1 MSLKESGQYF
11 EKTQLFCNTFFG
23 ATSLWMFCDSFQS
36 RSGGQTDGLR
46 YLLTKLSSPTGIAAN
61 FLDIS
66 KTTTGQYDTDMASTY
81 SDAFT
86 ATFTPEPFR
95 TNLKSLSSD
104 LHNTF

>member
-23 ATSLWMFCDSFQS
+23 ATSLCMFCDSFQS
-36 RSGGQTDGLR
+36 RSGRQTDGLR
-46 YLLTKLSSPTGIAAN
+46 CLLTKLSSPTGIAAN

-66 KTTTGQYDTDMASTY
+66 KTTTGQYGTDMASTY

-95 TNLKSLSSD
+95 INLKSLSSD